1 MFITRT
7 ISGAVLLIIMFAA
20 IFAGGNVWLITTAVL
35 SVAAMYE
42 MFRAFGIQ
50 KSAVAA
56 LGYLCNLLVYG
67 ILFFGLE
74 EYILAAVTLYFIIV
88 MAIYVIKWPA
98 YNVDDISK
106 ALFTL
111 IYTGICLS
119 FLYRIRAS
127 DDGIFYIWLVFIG
140 AWGSDTC
147 AYLTGILIGKHKIPS
162 TLSPKK
168 TVEGCVGGVAGAALI
183 GMLYGLWAKNSLGGD
198 ANYALIFAVTAA
210 VASVLSQIGDLCAS
224 AVKRNCGIKDYGRL
238 IPGHGGIMD
247 RFDSIIFLTPIIY
260 YILYILENAGYV

>member
-20 IFAGGNVWLITTAVL
+20 IFTGGNVWLVVTALL
-35 SVAAMYE
+35 SAAAMFE
-42 MFRAFGIQ
+42 IFRVFGIQ
-50 KSAVAA
+50 KSAAA
-56 LGYLCNLLVYG
+56 VGGYICNLLVYCL
-67 ILFFGLE
+67 LFFGLE
-74 EYILAAVTLYFIIV
+74 EYFIAAVIFYFIFI
-88 MAIYVIKWPA
+88 MTIYVVKWPVFDV
-98 YNVDDISK
+98 NDISR
-106 ALFTL
+106 ALFTF
-111 IYTGICLS
+111 IYAGICLS
-119 FLYRIRAS
+119 FLYRIRMA
-127 DDGIFYIWLVFIG
+127 DEGIFYIWLVFIG

-168 TVEGCVGGVAGAALI
+168 TVEGCLGGVAGAALL
-183 GMLYGLWAKNSLGGD
+183 GMFYGLWADKNLEGSE
-198 ANYALIFAVTAA
+198 YYVLIFAVTAA
-210 VASVLSQIGDLCAS
+210 VASILSQIGDLCAS

-260 YILYILENAGYV
+260 YILYILKNTGCI

>member
-20 IFAGGNVWLITTAVL
+20 IFAGGNVWLVTTAVL
-35 SVAAMYE
+35 SAAAMYE
-42 MFRAFGIQ
+42 MFRVFKIQ

-56 LGYLCNLLVYG
+56 GGYICNVLVYCL
-67 ILFFGLE
+67 LFFGLY
-74 EYILAAVTLYFIIV
+74 EYILAAVILYFIFV
-88 MAIYVIKWPA
+88 MTIYVVKWPA
-98 YNVDDISK
+98 FDVNTIAR
-106 ALFTL
+106 ALFTF

-119 FLYRIRAS
+119 FLYRIRVS

-168 TVEGCVGGVAGAALI
+168 TVEGCLGGIAGAAVI
-183 GMLYGLWAKNSLGGD
+183 GMLYGLWAGNRLEGS
-198 ANYALIFAVTAA
+198 AYYVLIFAVTAA

-260 YILYILENAGYV
+260 YILYILQNIGCI

>member
-1 MFITRT
+1 MFVTRT

-20 IFAGGNVWLITTAVL
+20 IFAGGNVWLLTAALL
-35 SVAAMYE
+35 SAAAMYE
-42 MFRAFGIQ
+42 MFRAFGIR
-50 KSAVAA
+50 KTSVAIE
-56 LGYLCNLLVYG
+56 GYLCALAVYG
-67 ILFFGLE
+67 VLFSGRE
-74 EYILAAVTLYFIIV
+74 EYVLAAAILYFICL
-88 MAIYVIKWPA
+88 MATYVIRWPA
-98 YNVDDISK
+98 YNVNDISK
-106 ALFTL
+106 AVFTFV
-111 IYTGICLS
+111 YTVICLS
-119 FLYRIRAS
+119 FLYRIRVG
-127 DDGIFYIWLVFIG
+127 DDGIYYIWLVFIG

-168 TVEGCVGGVAGAALI
+168 TVEGCAGGVAGAAVI
-183 GMLYGLWAKNSLGGD
+183 GMLYGLWAGRNLGG
-198 ANYALIFAVTAA
+198 AGNYVLIFAVTSA

-260 YILYILENAGYV
+260 YILYILKDMGYV